1 MNIKKKKEIYVMIPI
16 ETFRI
21 HRLYCVRYFG
31 AKQKKNT
38 QTHTKKTERQTK
50 INSRCMQNKTS

>member
-1 MNIKKKKEIYVMIPI
+1 MIPI
-16 ETFRI
+16 ETFKI

-38 QTHTKKTERQTK
+38 QTHTKKNRET
-50 INSRCMQNKTS
+50 NQN